1 MNHQF
6 TDSLLDRK
14 INKNS
19 FLLKRILKACE
30 VINKYNSKNIK
41 IAIFDENLNFLD
53 GNNVDD
59 SFKVGTLYEIERI
72 RKFDHFLR
80 ATGPLHAPSVGTIG
94 YYKIDLNNKFV
105 SDSSKH
111 LIHRFVTYCLF
122 ILTLLIVMIT
132 IILNKWILPAFESS
146 QRNLETRFS
155 TVSELLNSIVADLA
169 HWSQQQRS
177 RSGYSEELMERS
189 DNLKLSL
196 NSSLEIMQ
204 QKQNLLEEFE
214 NSLRS
219 AMTSIEKLQKTQ
231 QTLKM
236 IIASGHDSLALT
248 TKLALKKEVF
258 TMNAVVEV
266 SRSARN
272 TKGLAVLIDE
282 IHNTDKTII
291 KKLEQIQEDF
301 VDISTQLEIC
311 AQSKDLL
318 LKNLSELTY
327 NHKQNSK
334 RLMQTIDLTNSHSK
348 SNLEL
353 YSTVKMLHK
362 IGLQDLLTLKQI
374 DQNNDKIR
382 ELQSE
387 LVGLKQFT
395 AEKIDS
401 NKEDDLNE

>member
-1 MNHQF
+1 M
-6 TDSLLDRK
+6 
-14 INKNS
+14 
-19 FLLKRILKACE
+19 
-30 VINKYNSKNIK
+30 
-41 IAIFDENLNFLD
+41 D
-53 GNNVDD
+53 GNNVND

-111 LIHRFVTYCLF
+111 LIHRFATNCLF

-155 TVSELLNSIVADLA
+155 KVSELLNSIVADLA

-204 QKQNLLEEFE
+204 QKQNSRRIRKLFE
-214 NSLRS
+214 VCNDFNR
-219 AMTSIEKLQKTQ
+219 KLQKTQ

-236 IIASGHDSLALT
+236 IIASGHDSLAQT

-291 KKLEQIQEDF
+291 KRLE
-301 VDISTQLEIC
+301 
-311 AQSKDLL
+311 
-318 LKNLSELTY
+318 
-327 NHKQNSK
+327 HKSK
-334 RLMQTIDLTNSHSK
+334 RI
-348 SNLEL
+348 
-353 YSTVKMLHK
+353 
-362 IGLQDLLTLKQI
+362 LLI
-374 DQNNDKIR
+374 
-382 ELQSE
+382 
-387 LVGLKQFT
+387 LVL
-395 AEKIDS
+395 S
-401 NKEDDLNE
+401 